1 MGSMKEILMDWK
13 RNKELIII
21 DEFCPMLPGESPH
34 PELQEVAINFRT
46 YLSQQRKRR
55 SRPSSLILLTLK
67 YRLMKVFWWRKPP
80 FIFDEA
86 SIYLDKGGPGFSK
99 EMSRF
104 MLECGRTPRHIV
116 YTDPIKPIYYS
127 RPEHIK
133 WPIGLRVQRRIR
145 GLFQRRR
152 ESKCP
157 GHVEDLGWDFCYTW
171 KECKTCGRQTDIK
184 LRPEWKL

>member
-46 YLSQQRKRR
+46 YLSQQ
-55 SRPSSLILLTLK
+55 
-67 YRLMKVFWWRKPP
+67 WRKPP